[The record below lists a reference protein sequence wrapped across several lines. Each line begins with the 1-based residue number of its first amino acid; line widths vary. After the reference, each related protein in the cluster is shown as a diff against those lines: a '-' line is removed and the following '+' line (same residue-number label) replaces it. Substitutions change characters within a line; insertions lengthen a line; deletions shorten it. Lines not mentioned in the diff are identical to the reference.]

1 MCSYP
6 HSNTALVT
14 NVKLTFPKKPATLL
28 DKKIVLTTVFHII
41 EFAIVVRTRR
51 LRLTP
56 KDMNAE
62 RTIPTLLNQIREE
75 VLPYIAHP
83 SELQTTASLQDLRSR
98 LHSLHYYCIR
108 SQIPG
113 PVCNRVEI
121 LLSTSSDLWHLIA
134 ENELMLKNL
143 KEYTR
148 VRTFSAEAEGITNI
162 GELISGEDT
171 LRDVLIN
178 SVAFML
184 NWKANTIWVDSAKR
198 ARTAMAKNYML
209 EIQDRV
215 WQFIKE
221 STVETEDDDLEKA
234 EQVRER
240 ADRLLAVV
248 YASDLP
254 TEAQVTLLMQIYT
267 LLLRLQLAFA
277 ADMPTVSPG
286 TEVRITAPKTG
297 KTFLLYVPIDYTDK
311 RPFPVI
317 FCYHGYRGT
326 ATTWPFKQ
334 VTKGQGFIVVGMNYA
349 TDLYYTKL
357 LPTETAKEKIFF
369 DEALELTSARV
380 NVASEYIFMG
390 GYSQGG
396 YSTTAFG
403 EQLLDRL
410 AGSLVLGAGRRDV
423 DMNPP
428 PAELIRGHPFFYGVG
443 ELDDPHY
450 PRAKHALQFYTECGA
465 DVTFEGWENE
475 THSLSPKW
483 LTKTKMREWLI
494 NYGPMKQVESG
505 FEKAQTAEKNGK
517 LGEAFTLYT
526 QIAEIL
532 PDTELCRTAK
542 ESATRLRTQA
552 ETQFDQLKKTADEK
566 PYTETVK
573 ALEVFRDKYV
583 GSVFAERA
591 SQLRS
596 ELLNARADALEGRAR
611 EAEAQKNYARALQ
624 LYKLYLTYFPEAKRY
639 AEVQKHVKILKNKTG
654 MK

>member
-1 MCSYP
+1 MKTRLFGASCR
-6 HSNTALVT
+6 
-14 NVKLTFPKKPATLL
+14 FPK
-28 DKKIVLTTVFHII
+28 
-41 EFAIVVRTRR
+41 FAIRG
-51 LRLTP
+51 
-56 KDMNAE
+56 
-62 RTIPTLLNQIREE
+62 
-75 VLPYIAHP
+75 
-83 SELQTTASLQDLRSR
+83 LRSNNLFR
-98 LHSLHYYCIR
+98 SMRIVCWNILLLLLLHS
-108 SQIPG
+108 
-113 PVCNRVEI
+113 
-121 LLSTSSDLWHLIA
+121 
-134 ENELMLKNL
+134 
-143 KEYTR
+143 
-148 VRTFSAEAEGITNI
+148 
-162 GELISGEDT
+162 
-171 LRDVLIN
+171 
-178 SVAFML
+178 
-184 NWKANTIWVDSAKR
+184 
-198 ARTAMAKNYML
+198 
-209 EIQDRV
+209 
-215 WQFIKE
+215 
-221 STVETEDDDLEKA
+221 
-234 EQVRER
+234 
-240 ADRLLAVV
+240 
-248 YASDLP
+248 
-254 TEAQVTLLMQIYT
+254 
-267 LLLRLQLAFA
+267 AFA

-286 TEVRITAPKTG
+286 TEVRITALKTG

-349 TDLYYTKL
+349 TDLYYNKL
-357 LPTETAKEKIFF
+357 LPTETVKEKIFF

-380 NVASEYIFMG
+380 NVAKEYIFMG

-396 YSTTAFG
+396 YSTTVFG

-450 PRAKHALQFYTECGA
+450 PRAKHVLQFYTECGA

-505 FEKAQTAEKNGK
+505 FEKAQTAEKSGK

-591 SQLRS
+591 SQLCS